1 MAARRTI
8 GNRVAPLRFILCVVV
23 FAGGFAVYRLSGG
36 REWWNGAALAFDA
49 AAAMFLASLVPLVGY
64 ADHADMRQHAAEN
77 DAGRTLILIVTTILT
92 IVVMAAVSGELPGAR
107 AGIPLAI
114 VKLIGTLLLIWL
126 FANSVYGLHYAHAW
140 YTQAEGHDAEGLA
153 FPGTDCPLYLDF
165 AYFAFTLGMTF
176 QTSDV
181 NVTARPLRR
190 VVLLHCFGAF
200 IFNIG
205 VIAFAINGLAG
216 GTS

>member
-1 MAARRTI
+1 MTAGRTI
-8 GNRVAPLRFILCVVV
+8 GNRVAPLRFILCLVV
-23 FAGGFAVYRLSGG
+23 FVGGFALYRANGG
-36 REWWNGAALAFDA
+36 TQWWNGAAMAFDA

-77 DAGRTLILIVTTILT
+77 DAGRTLILIVTTVLT
-92 IVVMAAVSGELPGAR
+92 IVVMAAISGELPAAR
-107 AGIPLAI
+107 AGEPLAI
-114 VKLIGTLLLIWL
+114 AKLIGTLGLIWL
-126 FANSVYGLHYAHAW
+126 FANTVYALHYAHAW
-140 YTQAEGHDAEGLA
+140 YTQVAGHDAEGLD
-153 FPGTDCPLYLDF
+153 FPGPGCPLYMDF

-181 NVTARPLRR
+181 SVTARPLRR

-216 GTS
+216 S